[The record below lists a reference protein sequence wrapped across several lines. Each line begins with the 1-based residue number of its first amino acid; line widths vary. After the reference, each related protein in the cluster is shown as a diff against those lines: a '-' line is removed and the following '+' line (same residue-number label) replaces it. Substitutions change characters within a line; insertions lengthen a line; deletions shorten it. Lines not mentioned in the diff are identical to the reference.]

1 MGNRRPG
8 ANLSSHIHLSRARTV
23 SNQASSTHRSSSL
36 MASPAK
42 ARTGSSRRSGLRNLR
57 P

>member
-1 MGNRRPG
+1 MGSRRLG

-42 ARTGSSRRSGLRNLR
+42 ARTGSNRRSGLRNLR